1 MVKFCPHDL
10 FVNTRADLGAC
21 PKVHCEE
28 AKTQYNEATNRSKMQ
43 YEDEFVAF
51 AMSLLNDVERRIEKG
66 KQRLELMNKTETVS
80 ILKLFYYYIGN
91 ITLFVC
97 KFLNNIINNIFT
109 VIVYNLYNKRYKNES
124 NNFIWP

>member
-1 MVKFCPHDL
+1 MLYLHIFCFQFCKYFMVKFCPHDL

-28 AKTQYNEATNRSKMQ
+28 AKTQYNEASSRSKMQ

-51 AMSLLNDVERRIEKG
+51 ATSLLNDVERRIEKG

-80 ILKLFYYYIGN
+80 IPNLFYD
-91 ITLFVC
+91 
-97 KFLNNIINNIFT
+97 
-109 VIVYNLYNKRYKNES
+109 
-124 NNFIWP
+124 

>member
-28 AKTQYNEATNRSKMQ
+28 AKTQYNEASIRSKMQ

-51 AMSLLNDVERRIEKG
+51 ATSLLNDVERRIEKG

-80 ILKLFYYYIGN
+80 ILKLFYNYLRQHYI
-91 ITLFVC
+91 ILM
-97 KFLNNIINNIFT
+97 
-109 VIVYNLYNKRYKNES
+109 
-124 NNFIWP
+124 